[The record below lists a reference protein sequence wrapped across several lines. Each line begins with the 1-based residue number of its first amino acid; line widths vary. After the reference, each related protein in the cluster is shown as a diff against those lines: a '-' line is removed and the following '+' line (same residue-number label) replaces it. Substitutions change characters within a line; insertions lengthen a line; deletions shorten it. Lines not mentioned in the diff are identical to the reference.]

1 MNSLMEVLIKIQE
14 DTADQSAKKKQQ
26 EEEKDMDEFTKI
38 KRQISRDIK
47 EVRKRI
53 EERNQLLGK
62 TDNNTVTVR
71 MSSDVRNKLK
81 GIQKDAE
88 QLQSLYQEEASKL
101 EKKKAKGKDLDPAM
115 EREVAARGE
124 LVDLAFKHIEEC
136 KQMEKSGYKYS
147 NGLSGYDDKDLPKP
161 TITELPDIDDE
172 KFQDLRKNNA
182 LIDEKLELVEQG
194 VSVLRDMA
202 NQHTREIE
210 MQEVLIAE
218 NDKQVTKTQATLDN
232 LNKRLKNT
240 LNKVRSCDRFVLDFI
255 LVIIILAIIGYVY
268 KMIAG

>member
-1 MNSLMEVLIKIQE
+1 MDVLIKIQ
-14 DTADQSAKKKQQ
+14 DQTSDQSAKKKIA
-26 EEEKDMDEFTKI
+26 EEEKDMDEFTKL

-71 MSSDVRNKLK
+71 MSSEVRSKLK
-81 GIQKDAE
+81 AIQHDAE
-88 QLQSLYQEEASKL
+88 QLQSLQQKEAQKL
-101 EKKKAKGKDLDPAM
+101 EKKKAKGKEIDPAI
-115 EREVAARGE
+115 EKEVLARGE

-136 KQMEKSGYKYS
+136 KQMEKSGYKYN

-161 TITELPDIDDE
+161 TITSLPDIDDDG
-172 KFQDLRKNNA
+172 FQTLRKNDA
-182 LIDEKLELVEQG
+182 LIDEKLDLVAQG
-194 VSVLRDMA
+194 VGVLKDMA
-202 NQHTREIE
+202 NQYTKEIE
-210 MQEVLIAE
+210 MQEMLIAD
-218 NDKQVTKTQATLDN
+218 NDNEVTKTQVTLDN

-255 LVIIILAIIGYVY
+255 LVVIILAIIGYVY